1 MWMNTDTRGEHMRLV
16 IDTDIQADNEL
27 VYELLGSDVYDVH
40 ETMIVQ
46 IIDTDIYAL
55 WILTDIKWGY

>member
-1 MWMNTDTRGEHMRLV
+1 
-16 IDTDIQADNEL
+16 
-27 VYELLGSDVYDVH
+27 VYELLGSDVYDVL
-40 ETMIVQ
+40 EIMIVQ